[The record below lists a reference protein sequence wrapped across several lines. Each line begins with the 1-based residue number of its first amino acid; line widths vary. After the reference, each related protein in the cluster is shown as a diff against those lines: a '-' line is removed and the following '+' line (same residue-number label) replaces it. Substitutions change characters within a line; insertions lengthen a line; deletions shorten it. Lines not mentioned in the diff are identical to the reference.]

1 MKGSQNTIFGEL
13 EESMAKLEES
23 RRKII
28 NLKIPKDGVSGMQVS
43 IPIPIHVPVLVLVPN
58 AVNGTMSPEMHSD
71 MSKRLCELKGSVE
84 EIKVVTED
92 CFSEL
97 QDVQEDDLIL
107 SKQFHDLH
115 VAKHSFFP
123 YRSKYGL

>member
-28 NLKIPKDGVSGMQVS
+28 NLKIQKDGVFGMQVS
-43 IPIPIHVPVLVLVPN
+43 ILIPIPVPVLIPVPN
-58 AVNGTMSPEMHSD
+58 AINGTMSPKMHSD
-71 MSKRLCELKGSVE
+71 MSKRLCQLKGSVE

-107 SKQFHDLH
+107 SKQFHDLQ
-115 VAKHSFFP
+115 AIMKD
-123 YRSKYGL
+123 